1 MVSSSHLS
9 THLAQSQV
17 TIVVL
22 DGLLELLQVEWNDL
36 RIQGD
41 QLLLFN
47 LVLRLVRDDCNFY
60 TLKIPELIKDTE
72 HETEAHIVRY
82 LDGSH

>member
-1 MVSSSHLS
+1 M
-9 THLAQSQV
+9 

-22 DGLLELLQVEWNDL
+22 HGLLELLQVEWNDL

-41 QLLLFN
+41 QLLLLD

-82 LDGSH
+82 LDGSR

>member
-1 MVSSSHLS
+1 M
-9 THLAQSQV
+9 

-22 DGLLELLQVEWNDL
+22 DSLLELLQVEWNDL

-41 QLLLFN
+41 QLLLLD

-82 LDGSH
+82 LDGSR

>member
-1 MVSSSHLS
+1 MAV
-9 THLAQSQV
+9 
-17 TIVVL
+17 VVL

-41 QLLLFN
+41 QLLLLD